1 MASKKKDIIVYAHW
15 QGMPDPLRMGVLSSQ
30 EARGHLAWSFAY
42 DKEWLESQSQLQLD
56 PDLQWF
62 TGPQYSPDQKPNF
75 GMFLDSIPDTW
86 GRTLMKKRE
95 ALLKPDGEQRRKLTD
110 VDYLLGVYDRAR
122 MGGLRFKLDEDG
134 PFLDHDHVKA
144 IPPMTDV
151 RELQAG
157 ADLEKD
163 RIQHCHLQYR

>member
-110 VDYLLGVYDRAR
+110 VDYLLGVYDLAR